1 MRSITKKSP
10 AIVAILATAALAASA
25 CSSSKS
31 GSSGASSAST
41 SANGKAIPAATSND
55 INAKDASSLKA
66 GGTLTMAIDQ
76 YSSQWN
82 IATNNGNELDS
93 ARVMSTMMPR
103 LFHFDAS
110 GAATPNK
117 DYLLSADESTASGKQ
132 VVTYKLNP
140 KAKWSDGTAISYK
153 DFVATWKAE
162 IGASAG
168 FDVASSVGYDQ
179 MESVERGADDQTVV
193 VTYKTPFSDWKS
205 MFDQFNGAGLYPA
218 AKVSDV
224 DGWNKAYLNAIPVT
238 AGPFK
243 LDKMDPTTKTVTVVA
258 DPNWWGDKPV
268 LDKIVFRAIDDTAA
282 QADAYNNHELD
293 VFEVGPSAAN
303 FAKVKDAAG
312 STLHYAGGP
321 DWRHITIN
329 TQAPA
334 LKDPVV
340 RQAIY
345 QAVNRQQIADVDL
358 KNLGTW
364 KPTVL
369 NNRFFVNNQTGYQ
382 DNLGDLAYNVDAAN
396 KALDAAGWVKGGD
409 GIRAK
414 DGVKLDLKWVESQGI
429 KVTSNE
435 AQMVK
440 ADLQKVGINITET
453 PVNGDDYFDK
463 YINVGQYD
471 ITAFAYAGNPFPVSS
486 GAPRSS
492 PWTTRRTSTTTPAW
506 TRPRHRRGP
515 EEGPGGHRP
524 GPGDSRRQRGG
535 QAGHQAGLPDP
546 PLPAPP
552 DLGHQ
557 VHPGQLRLLR
567 LPGLRLD
574 EGRLHRLI
582 TPERE
587 GPVVWNGALVLRFTN
602 APHRCRDRRG
612 PAPQPHPR
620 HLPRPGPPPGPPTP
634 PPLRSRALLPPRSRA
649 EPTRGPGTG
658 RLPPGLDRPHS
669 RSRGLHPTRRHHRR
683 HPRPPD
689 AGPTP
694 RPPRPPHRSRRGLPP
709 RPRIRRPQR
718 RDLPSPPPVRHP
730 RPRTRRRTL
739 APPPRSPRRPRRNAR
754 PGNAPRGPARPR
766 NRTRRPTP
774 TLLGQRLRRR
784 PGLNSPLTHRAG
796 SSSTKKSR
804 WPAHH
809 AQHSKRT
816 NHSGSQPTPPHQ
828 RTTSSPRTPP

>member
-486 GAPRSS
+486 GAPQIQSV
-492 PWTTRRTSTTTPAW
+492 
-506 TRPRHRRGP
+506 
-515 EEGPGGHRP
+515 
-524 GPGDSRRQRGG
+524 D
-535 QAGHQAGLPDP
+535 DP
-546 PLPAPP
+546 KNIHNNP
-552 DLGHQ
+552 
-557 VHPGQLRLLR
+557 
-567 LPGLRLD
+567 RLD
-574 EGRLHRLI
+574 KAPDIDAALKKALEDTDPAQAIADANEADKLATKQASLI
-582 TPERE
+582 
-587 GPVVWNGALVLRFTN
+587 
-602 APHRCRDRRG
+602 
-612 PAPQPHPR
+612 
-620 HLPRPGPPPGPPTP
+620 
-634 PPLRSRALLPPRSRA
+634 PLYQ
-649 EPTRGPGTG
+649 
-658 RLPPGLDRPHS
+658 
-669 RSRGLHPTRRHHRR
+669 
-683 HPRPPD
+683 
-689 AGPTP
+689 
-694 RPPRPPHRSRRGLPP
+694 
-709 RPRIRRPQR
+709 RPQIWATK
-718 RDLPSPPPVRHP
+718 S
-730 RPRTRRRTL
+730 TL
-739 APPPRSPRRPRRNAR
+739 ANF
-754 PGNAPRGPARPR
+754 
-766 NRTRRPTP
+766 
-774 TLLGQRLRRR
+774 
-784 PGLNSPLTHRAG
+784 G
-796 SSSTKKSR
+796 SFGFQDYDWTKVGY
-804 WPAHH
+804 
-809 AQHSKRT
+809 T
-816 NHSGSQPTPPHQ
+816 G
-828 RTTSSPRTPP
+828 